1 VEEVRVEGYQAA
13 VSRAAEV
20 TETVAMVGEFL
31 VEVVTVTEGKEMVE
45 EEKVVESREV
55 EEKVVESREVAEKVV
70 ALMEEEEKVEVCEA
84 EATVKAREV
93 EEAAEV
99 GCSGSPESL

>member
-1 VEEVRVEGYQAA
+1 MEGYQAA

-45 EEKVVESREV
+45 